1 MELLNILNELEELIE
16 ESPKV
21 PMTRRIMVDENRILD
36 YLDRIRT
43 SLPEEIRQAKWLV
56 KERDKVL
63 TESKKEAQRMLED
76 VNRQI
81 EQRAEDSEIARQADA
96 IAQQTIQK
104 AEEVSSQIRQGARE
118 YADDILMGLEDKLS
132 KMLGEIQQGRS
143 ELRK

>member
-81 EQRAEDSEIARQADA
+81 EQRAEDSEITKQAEVM
-96 IAQQTIQK
+96 AQQTIQK

-118 YADDILMGLEDKLS
+118 YADDILLGLEDKLS
-132 KMLGEIQQGRS
+132 KMLDEIQQGRN

>member
-21 PMTRRIMVDENRILD
+21 PMTRRVMVDENRILD

-63 TESKKEAQRMLED
+63 SESKKEAQRMLED

-81 EQRAEDSEIARQADA
+81 EQKAEDSEIARQAET

-118 YADDILMGLEDKLS
+118 YADDILMSLEDKLG
-132 KMLGEIQQGRS
+132 KMVTEIQQGRN

>member
-81 EQRAEDSEIARQADA
+81 EQKAEGSEIARQAET
-96 IAQQTIQK
+96 IAQQTVQK

-132 KMLGEIQQGRS
+132 KMLDEIQQGRN

>member
-1 MELLNILNELEELIE
+1 MELFNVLNELEELIE

-21 PMTRRIMVDENRILD
+21 PMTRRIMVDENKVLD

-63 TESKKEAQRMLED
+63 NESKKEAQRMLED
-76 VNRQI
+76 VTREI
-81 EQRAEDSEIARQADA
+81 ELRAEDHEIVKKAEEL
-96 IAQQTIQK
+96 AQETIKK

-118 YADDILMGLEDKLS
+118 YADEILQTLEQKLGGI
-132 KMLGEIQQGRS
+132 LDEIQQGRN